1 MGTRIRWVL
10 GLTLAAWLLVV
21 APANAYVDP
30 GTTGYVFSLLV
41 AFFAA
46 AGMTLK
52 LFWRRITG
60 FFSRSDDADDTA
72 GTAAPEAAATDDADQ
87 VTERA

>member
-1 MGTRIRWVL
+1 MRTRLSTRLRWVL
-10 GLTLAAWLLVV
+10 GLTIAAWLLVL

-30 GTTGYVFSLLV
+30 GTTGYVFSLIV

-52 LFWRRITG
+52 LFWRRIVG
-60 FFSRSDDADDTA
+60 FFRRDDDGDTPDQGADR
-72 GTAAPEAAATDDADQ
+72 
-87 VTERA
+87 VTEQA

>member
-10 GLTLAAWLLVV
+10 GLTVAAWLLVI

-30 GTTGYVFSLLV
+30 GTTGYVLSLIV

-60 FFSRSDDADDTA
+60 VFRRSDDGSGEDE
-72 GTAAPEAAATDDADQ
+72 GTRDADRI
-87 VTERA
+87 TEQA

>member
-1 MGTRIRWVL
+1 MRSRSGWIL
-10 GLTLAAWLLVV
+10 SLTLVAWLLVL
-21 APANAYVDP
+21 APAHAYIDP

-60 FFSRSDDADDTA
+60 FFRRDEPADAPRDDEASGGSDDA
-72 GTAAPEAAATDDADQ
+72 ER
-87 VTERA
+87 VTEQA

>member
-1 MGTRIRWVL
+1 MRTRVNWVL
-10 GLTLAAWLLVV
+10 ALTIVAWSLVI

-52 LFWRRITG
+52 LFWRRIVG
-60 FFSRSDDADDTA
+60 FFRRDDATTTGGEDHERR
-72 GTAAPEAAATDDADQ
+72 PERVTDDA
-87 VTERA
+87 

>member
-1 MGTRIRWVL
+1 MRRRLSWVL
-10 GLTLAAWLLVV
+10 ALTAVAWLLVL
-21 APANAYVDP
+21 APAHAYVDP

-52 LFWRRITG
+52 LFWRRIVD
-60 FFSRSDDADDTA
+60 FFRRDGGDSGTPGPTA
-72 GTAAPEAAATDDADQ
+72 GDDSDTER
-87 VTERA
+87 VTEQA

>member
-1 MGTRIRWVL
+1 MRTRLRGVL
-10 GLTLAAWLLVV
+10 GLTIAAWLLVL

-52 LFWRRITG
+52 VFWRRIVG
-60 FFSRSDDADDTA
+60 FFRRGDDGDT
-72 GTAAPEAAATDDADQ
+72 PDQ
-87 VTERA
+87 DTERVTEQA

>member
-1 MGTRIRWVL
+1 MRSRPAWILSLTIVAWSLVL
-10 GLTLAAWLLVV
+10 
-21 APANAYVDP
+21 APANAYIDP

-52 LFWRRITG
+52 LFWRRIVG
-60 FFSRSDDADDTA
+60 FFSRSGGDDTP
-72 GTAAPEAAATDDADQ
+72 GDGPSGGNDAER
-87 VTERA
+87 VNERA